1 MFKYVVVLAIAACGG
16 KTQPAATGAGPTTE
30 GPAAAPPPTPC
41 DITARKMTD
50 AVFKWKEPPPTS
62 QDNVFSVL
70 NKHCNDDKWSMEAQ
84 ECFRN
89 VTDEASSAPCAE
101 KLTKEQLDH
110 VMGAMYA
117 KFDDGKGSK

>member
-1 MFKYVVVLAIAACGG
+1 MKQLLFVVALAACGG
-16 KTQPAATGAGPTTE
+16 KSQPASPAGPTGE
-30 GPAAAPPPTPC
+30 APAPAPPPTPC

-70 NKHCNDDKWSMEAQ
+70 NKYCNEDAWSMEAQ
-84 ECFRN
+84 ECFRK

-101 KLTKEQLDH
+101 KLTKEQLEH